1 MYSTRPVFFDTITPM
16 NNRDTFKKALLLGAT
31 EEGFHCGGSR
41 TIENLSSSRL
51 LGYVLVIANDD
62 LFYDEDVSF
71 FNFVSREHVHLTKK
85 VQTEVLHNHKISIV
99 QFDLGWEE
107 LELAAQRLESWV
119 KTKTPE
125 EAEFYVQKNHY
136 ALAFCE
142 VFGGDLSMD
151 IKEPLLASSGKIE
164 FKLALLKHLDRNDE
178 KLWGYFCNEKNQE
191 AMERIC
197 DSERFKYLDCS
208 DLIFIQ
214 LLKNK
219 LTIANSRMLM
229 KRLNILKNY
238 KGVWT
243 PKLVSFGL
251 NKLIDTPNPIFNIE
265 TIASNTNDNF
275 FFKLI
280 HEEEQFWKS
289 KNYVLERHRLNHK
302 LPPKEKIIPEA
313 L

>member
-1 MYSTRPVFFDTITPM
+1 M

-41 TIENLSSSRL
+41 TIDNLSSTHL

-62 LFYDEDVSF
+62 LFYDETVSF
-71 FNFVSREHVHLTKK
+71 FNFVSRDHVHLTKK
-85 VQTEVLHNHKISIV
+85 VQMEVLHNHKISIV

-107 LELAAQRLESWV
+107 LELAAKRLESWV

-142 VFGGDLSMD
+142 VFGADLSLNT
-151 IKEPLLASSGKIE
+151 KESLLSAQNKTE
-164 FKLALLKHLDRNDE
+164 FRLALLSHLDKDDM
-178 KLWGYFCNEKNQE
+178 KLWNYFCNEKNKE
-191 AMERIC
+191 SLERIC

-214 LLKNK
+214 FLKNK
-219 LTIANSRMLM
+219 MTVVDSRMLI
-229 KRLNILKNY
+229 KRLDILKNY
-238 KGVWT
+238 KGDWT

-251 NKLIDTPNPIFNIE
+251 NKLKDSPNPIFDIE
-265 TIASNTNDNF
+265 TIASNPNDNL

-302 LPPKEKIIPEA
+302 LPPREKIIPEA